1 VEVFS
6 YFIWKAEPQFWKRLS
21 HKVQDYANEMFFR
34 WIVPI
39 MGDAAVYDGP
49 EPLDGIELRVIGRQ
63 LDRMNAT
70 IFARQECSN
79 IEAFVVLDNVSNDHA
94 LNI

>member
-1 VEVFS
+1 
-6 YFIWKAEPQFWKRLS
+6 
-21 HKVQDYANEMFFR
+21 
-34 WIVPI
+34 

-70 IFARQECSN
+70 IFARQERSN